1 MEAPAGERRVIA
13 LGCTCGWASTAIAA
27 APTIEAAQLIG
38 GPVALTDT
46 QLLTACVNFTF
57 HHTHEAE
64 KQTFKELE
72 TSGATRLVNALRVF
86 RLQRAVF
93 AVGMFSMFEAL
104 LQSKLKWAQPFIQL
118 DDYLRA
124 HDKHDLASAI
134 IDYRLA
140 VNVLKH
146 GEGRSHQELL
156 ARADKLEFKIRAN
169 GDHFH
174 GEGDVSDVGILVDVD
189 DQFVRR
195 CAELIEQASKAI
207 GTSLD

>member
-1 MEAPAGERRVIA
+1 
-13 LGCTCGWASTAIAA
+13 
-27 APTIEAAQLIG
+27 
-38 GPVALTDT
+38 VALTDIE
-46 QLLTACVNFTF
+46 LLTACVGFTL

-64 KQTFKELE
+64 QQTFKELE

-86 RLQRAVF
+86 RLQRAIL

-124 HDKHDLASAI
+124 HGKHGLASAI
-134 IDYRLA
+134 VDYRLA

-156 ARADKLEFKIRAN
+156 ARAGKLEFKVRAD

-174 GEGDVSDVGILVDVD
+174 GEGDVSDVGILVDAD
-189 DQFVRR
+189 DHFVRR
-195 CAELIEQASKAI
+195 CAELIEQASEAI
-207 GTSLD
+207 GSALD